1 MQTIYGRN
9 MHQVIPQA
17 LELLLREGEPR
28 LDMTENSEPVSMMV
42 TAPAERLSYGTNYDQ
57 NPFVALF
64 SALWIIGGRNDV
76 EFLSRFDGLQAGKS
90 DDGQVLHG
98 AYGRRVRVHFQPA
111 PEGDE
116 TFPIHGIDQLKSV
129 IMMLRN
135 NPGHKAAVISL
146 WDASADM
153 GLQSRN
159 LPAATQLYFSINHG
173 QGLDMMVT
181 YRDADIF
188 DVRYDAVAFSMMQQF
203 IAAAISVALGRMTI
217 VTNWLGAKN
226 EMLDAIEVSL
236 PEVPLESPYRAD
248 VDVGPL
254 VSIDSDAWLAELA
267 MFLDEGPVMGMRDPF
282 FRHVA
287 APMWQAWE
295 SYKSTPGLEA
305 GGARKALEIVARVRA
320 SDWQAAAR
328 SWLHRRIDERP

>member
-9 MHQVIPQA
+9 MHQIIPQA
-17 LELLLREGEPR
+17 LELLLQEGDPR
-28 LDMTENSEPVSMMV
+28 GHMTENSEPVSMMV
-42 TAPAERLSYGTNYDQ
+42 TAPAERLSYGTGYDL
-57 NPFVALF
+57 NPFAALF
-64 SALWIIGGRNDV
+64 NALWVIGGRNDV
-76 EFLSRFDGLQAGKS
+76 EFLSRFDSYQTSKS
-90 DDGQVLHG
+90 DDGQTLHG
-98 AYGRRVRVHFQPA
+98 AYGRRVREHFQPE

-146 WDASADM
+146 WDAGADM

-188 DVRYDAVAFSMMQQF
+188 DVRLDAIAFSMMQQF
-203 IAAAISVALGRMTI
+203 IAAVIPVALGRMSI
-217 VTNWLGAKN
+217 VTNWLGA
-226 EMLDAIEVSL
+226 ETTVLDAIEVSL
-236 PEVPLESPYRAD
+236 PEVPLESPYRTD

-254 VSIDSDAWLAELA
+254 VSTDSDAWLAELA

-287 APMWQAWE
+287 APMWQAWGA
-295 SYKSTPGLEA
+295 YKSTAGLEA
-305 GGARKALEIVARVRA
+305 AGANKALEIVARVRA

-328 SWLHRRIDERP
+328 SWLHRRIDERA